1 MAGGKETPRQKMI
14 GMMYLVLTALLALQ
28 VSNSVLE
35 KFVFIDE
42 ALQMQGEELA
52 EKNTGLVSAINAEV
66 EKKGN
71 RPEDKKAL
79 DKAKQVREMTTEVI
93 QYMNKLRD
101 DFVEITGGRDENDQ
115 LKGAKD
121 DEIVSSYMT
130 QQGNGT
136 ELKNKL
142 NDYTAKLIELTGD
155 KDFKMLA
162 RDAKDI
168 DIAKNDPDQKN
179 KTFEEYYFMKT
190 PTAAGMATMSH
201 LETEVLNYEAKALE
215 DLAEQVGAKDVEFDQ
230 IVPLVRP
237 ASNTVAAGAKFE
249 AELFITASASGLNPT
264 FMYNNKEV
272 ESSQNESGIKYGK
285 IEFTATPGK
294 YDPKTLLAEK
304 SFEAEIELN
313 DSTYKIN
320 HKYFVVKP
328 VIQIRSAAL
337 SALYMNCGNE
347 LDVQV
352 PALGTSYNPSFS
364 SGDAKIVKGNRAGL
378 VTVVP
383 KGRSKVKLS
392 VSNAGSNLGTET
404 FDVKKVPPP
413 NINITSRGRTVD
425 FEKGMRAAQLS
436 EIRVAA
442 EADENFKRE
451 VPKDAKYRVR
461 KINVKLARAGR
472 QIKAQDFTSE
482 SVNLAS
488 WRSQFR
494 PGDNLIVKVENVTR
508 RTYTGENERSKPVTT
523 IYSIP
528 IK

>member
-42 ALQMQGEELA
+42 ALQMQGAEIV
-52 EKNTGLVSAINAEV
+52 EKNVGLVSAISSEV

-71 RPEDKKAL
+71 RPDDKKAL
-79 DKAKQVREMTTEVI
+79 DKAKQVREMTAELKK
-93 QYMNKLRD
+93 YMNGLRD
-101 DFVEITGGRDENDQ
+101 QFVEITGGKDENGQ
-115 LKGAKD
+115 LVGAKD
-121 DEIVSSYMT
+121 DEIVSSFMVT
-130 QQGNGT
+130 QGNGA
-136 ELKNKL
+136 ELKKKL
-142 NDYTAKLIELTGD
+142 NEYSKKLGELTGD
-155 KDFKMLA
+155 AFTPLA

-168 DIAKNDPDQKN
+168 DIAKNDPDQQN
-179 KTFEEYYFMKT
+179 KTFEDYYFMKT
-190 PTAAGMATMSH
+190 PTAAGMATISH
-201 LETEVLNYEAKALE
+201 LETEVLNYESRALS

-264 FMYNNKEV
+264 FMYDNKEV
-272 ESSQNESGIKYGK
+272 EASANEAGIKYGK
-285 IEFTATPGK
+285 IEFTATAGN
-294 YDPKTLLAEK
+294 YDSKTLTAEK

-313 DSTYKIN
+313 DSTYKIT

-328 VIQIRSAAL
+328 VIQVRSAAL

-352 PALGTSYNPSFS
+352 PALGTNYNPSFS
-364 SGDAKIVKGNRAGL
+364 SGDASIVKGNRAGL
-378 VTVVP
+378 ITVVP
-383 KGRSKVKLS
+383 KGRSKVKLT
-392 VSNAGSNLGTET
+392 VSNAGSTLGTET

-413 NINITSRGRTVD
+413 NIKITNRGREVD
-425 FEKGMRAAQLS
+425 FEKGVSGGALT
-436 EIRVAA
+436 EVRVAA
-442 EADENFKRE
+442 EAEENFARE
-451 VPKDAKYRVR
+451 VPNDARYRVSR
-461 KINVKLARAGR
+461 VEVKLARAGR
-472 QIKAQDFTSE
+472 QIKVENFSSE
-482 SVNLAS
+482 TVNLTS

-494 PGDNLIVKVENVTR
+494 PGDQLIIKVENVTR
-508 RTYTGENERSKPVTT
+508 RTYTGENERVKPLTT

-528 IK
+528 IN

>member
-42 ALQMQGEELA
+42 ALRMQGQEIA
-52 EKNTGLVSAINAEV
+52 QKNTGLVSSINAEV

-71 RPEDKKAL
+71 RPDDKKAL
-79 DKAKQVREMTTEVI
+79 DKAKQVRQMTDEVKKHMD
-93 QYMNKLRD
+93 QLRD
-101 DFVEITGGRDENDQ
+101 DFVKITGDRDENGQ

-121 DEIVSSYMT
+121 DEIVSSYMVT
-130 QQGNGT
+130 QGKGT
-136 ELKNKL
+136 ELKKKL
-142 NDYTAKLIELTGD
+142 NDYAKKLTELTGES
-155 KDFKMLA
+155 FVPLA

-179 KTFEEYYFMKT
+179 KSFEEYYFMKT
-190 PTAAGMATMSH
+190 PTAAGMATISY
-201 LETEVLNYEAKALE
+201 LETELLNYEARALGA
-215 DLAEQVGAKDVEFDQ
+215 LAEQVGAKDVEFDQ

-237 ASNTVAAGAKFE
+237 VSNVVAAGAKFE

-264 FMYNNKEV
+264 FMYDKKEV
-272 ESSQNESGIKYGK
+272 EASQNEVGIKYGK
-285 IEFTATPGK
+285 IEFTASPGN
-294 YDPKTLLAEK
+294 YDPKTLMAEK
-304 SFEAEIELN
+304 SFEAQIILN

-364 SGDAKIVKGNRAGL
+364 SGDATIVKGNRAGL
-378 VTVVP
+378 ITVIP

-392 VSNAGSNLGTET
+392 VSNAGSSLGTET

-413 NINITSRGRTVD
+413 NIEITTRGREVD
-425 FEKGMRAAQLS
+425 FEGGVKAAALT
-436 EIRVAA
+436 EIRVKA
-442 EADENFKRE
+442 EAEENFARE
-451 VPKDAKYRVR
+451 VPKDARYRVSR
-461 KINVKLARAGR
+461 INVKLARAGR
-472 QIKAQDFTSE
+472 QIKAEDFSSE
-482 SVNLAS
+482 TISLAS
-488 WRSQFR
+488 WRSLFR

-508 RTYTGENERSKPVTT
+508 RTYTGENERVKPVTT

-528 IK
+528 IN

>member
-42 ALQMQGEELA
+42 ALGMQGRELV
-52 EKNTGLVSAINAEV
+52 EKNTGLVSAIKSEV

-71 RPEDKKAL
+71 RADDKKAL
-79 DKAKQVREMTTEVI
+79 DKAQQVREATSELIT
-93 QYMNKLRD
+93 YMDGLREE
-101 DFVEITGGRDENDQ
+101 FVKITDGRDENGQ

-130 QQGNGT
+130 AQGNG
-136 ELKNKL
+136 EILKKKL
-142 NDYTAKLIELTGD
+142 NDYTKKLIDLTGD
-155 KDFKMLA
+155 KSFIPLA

-168 DIAKNDPDQKN
+168 EIAKNDPDQKN
-179 KTFEEYYFMKT
+179 KSFEEYYFMKT
-190 PTAAGMATMSH
+190 PTAAGMATVSH
-201 LETEVLNYEAKALE
+201 LKTEVLNYEARALE
-215 DLAEQVGAKDVEFDQ
+215 DLAEQVGAKDVDFST

-237 ASNTVAAGAKFE
+237 ISNIVAAGAKFE
-249 AELFITASASGLNPT
+249 ADLFITASAVGLEPT
-264 FMYNNKEV
+264 FMYDNKEV
-272 ESSQNESGIKYGK
+272 PSQENEFGIKYGR
-285 IEFTATPGK
+285 IEFTATAGN
-294 YDPKTLLAEK
+294 YDAKTLLAEK

-313 DSTYKIN
+313 DSTYKLKHN
-320 HKYFVVKP
+320 YFVAKP

-364 SGDAKIVKGNRAGL
+364 SPDAEITKGARAGL

-383 KGRSKVKLS
+383 KGRSKVKLT
-392 VSNAGSNLGTET
+392 VSNGGSTLGTET
-404 FDVKKVPPP
+404 FNVKKVPPP
-413 NINITSRGRTVD
+413 NIKITSRGREVD
-425 FEKGMRAAQLS
+425 FDAGMAAAALS

-442 EADENFKRE
+442 EAEENFASE
-451 VPKDAKYRVR
+451 VPKDAKYRVTR
-461 KINVKLARAGR
+461 MNVKLARGGR
-472 QIKAQDFTSE
+472 QIKAENFTSE
-482 SVNLAS
+482 TVNLTS

-494 PGDNLIVKVENVTR
+494 PGDQLIIKVEDVTR
-508 RTYTGENERSKPVTT
+508 RTYLNENERTKPLTT

>member
-1 MAGGKETPRQKMI
+1 MSGGKETPRQKMI

-42 ALQMQGEELA
+42 ALRMQGKEITQ
-52 EKNTGLVSAINAEV
+52 KNIGLVSNINAEV

-79 DKAKQVREMTTEVI
+79 DKAKKVRELTADVMKH
-93 QYMNKLRD
+93 MDKLHD
-101 DFVEITGGRDENDQ
+101 DFAEISGGRDENGQ
-115 LKGAKD
+115 LIGAKD
-121 DEIVSSYMT
+121 DEIVSSYMVT
-130 QQGNGT
+130 QGKGT
-136 ELKNKL
+136 ELKKKL
-142 NDYTAKLIELTGD
+142 NDYSKALVELTGD
-155 KDFKMLA
+155 KTFSPLA

-168 DIAKNDPDQKN
+168 DIAKNDPDQQN

-190 PTAAGMATMSH
+190 PTAAGMATISH
-201 LETEVLNYEAKALE
+201 LETELLNYEARALS

-237 ASNTVAAGAKFE
+237 VSNVVAAGAKFE

-264 FMYNNKEV
+264 FKYDNKEV
-272 ESSQNESGIKYGK
+272 ASSENEAGIKFGK
-285 IEFTATPGK
+285 IEFTATSGN
-294 YDPKTLLAEK
+294 YDSKTLMAEK

-313 DSTYKIN
+313 DSTYKVN

-352 PALGTSYNPSFS
+352 PALGTAYNPSFS
-364 SGDAKIVKGNRAGL
+364 SGDATIVKGNRAGL
-378 VTVVP
+378 ITVVP

-392 VSNAGSNLGTET
+392 VSNGGSTLGTET

-413 NINITSRGRTVD
+413 NIQITSRGKEVD
-425 FEKGMRAAQLS
+425 YEAGQKAAALT
-436 EIRVAA
+436 EIRVKA
-442 EADENFKRE
+442 EAEENFARE
-451 VPKDAKYRVR
+451 VPKDARYRVSR
-461 KINVKLARAGR
+461 INVKLARAGR
-472 QIKAQDFTSE
+472 QIKAEDFSSE
-482 SVNLAS
+482 TISLTS
-488 WRSQFR
+488 WRSLFR
-494 PGDNLIVKVENVTR
+494 PGDNLIVKIENVTR
-508 RTYTGENERSKPVTT
+508 RTYTGENERVKPVTT

-528 IK
+528 IN